1 MANSEPIF
9 RYEMKSGEP
18 VSVESVDGD
27 KIVVT
32 PISHAFI
39 VRWAGGG
46 WILNLPLAV
55 TVDQNNLVRYLPI
68 RDVTRLA
75 QILFIKLA
83 VLFIGLGLIWG
94 RADRKTKK
102 SKENLS

>member
-1 MANSEPIF
+1 MADSEPVF

-27 KIVVT
+27 KIVIT

-39 VRWAGGG
+39 VRWSGGG

-68 RDVTRLA
+68 RDMTRLA
-75 QILFIKLA
+75 QILFLKLA
-83 VLFIGLGLIWG
+83 FLFIGIGLVWG
-94 RADRKTKK
+94 RSNRRTKRL
-102 SKENLS
+102 KENLP